1 MTKKYLLNI
10 GFWLKFI
17 GIILF
22 FYLIYK
28 VGWEE
33 TFESIKKISIIHII
47 IAVFILWLAFYL
59 KSIRWKIIS
68 NSYGIPLVHYKA
80 FKVFF
85 IGLFLANITPGR
97 LGDFGRLLYIKD
109 ELPTQKIGWSSLIMD
124 RLFDLIS
131 LLFFSLLAL
140 FYYQFNFDILK
151 LPNNYKGL
159 VFLFIG
165 VISFFLFIYG
175 FRGKFNRIIKPW
187 RRAFNSHNLGWSKS
201 ILSFVITCLSMIMIY
216 GIFNY
221 VAWAMDIEIDHL
233 GLFLG
238 TFVLGI
244 LTLLPVTVLGIGV
257 RETSLIFI
265 FQLYDLSAEDA
276 IALSLI
282 IFILQLISFIPGAIL
297 FYLSPIRLKDLRQ
310 MK

>member
-10 GFWLKFI
+10 SFWLKFI
-17 GIILF
+17 GITLF

-33 TFESIKKISIIHII
+33 TFESIKKISFIHII

-68 NSYGIPLVHYKA
+68 NSYGIPLVQYKA

-97 LGDFGRLLYIKD
+97 LGDFGRLFYIKD

-124 RLFDLIS
+124 RLFDLVG
-131 LLFFSLLAL
+131 LMFFSLLAL
-140 FYYQFNFDILK
+140 FYYQFNFGVLK
-151 LPNNYKGL
+151 LPNNNIGL
-159 VFLFIG
+159 VFSLIG
-165 VISFFLFIYG
+165 VITFFLLIYR
-175 FRGKFNRIIKPW
+175 FRGKFKRIVKPW
-187 RRAFNSHNLGWSKS
+187 IEAFNSHNLGCSKS
-201 ILSFVITCLSMIMIY
+201 ILGFVITCLSMIMMY
-216 GIFNY
+216 GVFNY
-221 VAWAMDIEIDHL
+221 VAWAMRIEIDHL

-282 IFILQLISFIPGAIL
+282 IFILQLISFIPGAIW
-297 FYLSPIRLKDLRQ
+297 FYLSPIRLKDLKQ